1 MDISFDSQGRPV
13 ESYHGFPC
21 DCGRHCFNRE
31 KLDIFIKHLGAISIP
46 PASSN
51 LQLVVFDLKL
61 KGMST
66 IQKETGGK
74 HLAMLLNEHL
84 YSPYLKAKKRR
95 SRSAN
100 QDPFQPPIRVVVSI
114 NHVEDNVLARA
125 FLEYMRK
132 NRLLFMHQQVGFD
145 VGMNDDL
152 GNVTSMWSGFSEA
165 TNNIWQGD
173 GLTNCANIIRG
184 SERLKE
190 AIKIRNAQGKV
201 RKVYYW
207 TADIMYH
214 IRAILR
220 YGLDAVLTNQ
230 PQRVIQVLEEPEFKR
245 KYRLATPYDDPFDQ
259 FWIKPLAWKMPLPTI
274 GEAIETVTNIRETSA
289 NFMKTLP
296 DGLSE
301 AFKKVRNTVASIA
314 S

>member
-1 MDISFDSQGRPV
+1 MPV

-31 KLDIFIKHLGAISIP
+31 KLDKFIKHLGLITIP
-46 PASSN
+46 PATSK

-61 KGMST
+61 KGMNDA
-66 IQKETGGK
+66 QRETGGR
-74 HLAMLLNEHL
+74 HLAMLLNEHI
-84 YSPYLKAKKRR
+84 YTPYLQAKKRR
-95 SRSAN
+95 SRRA
-100 QDPFQPPIRVVVSI
+100 QQELFRPPIRVVVSI
-114 NHVEDNVLARA
+114 NHVEDNILARS
-125 FLEYMRK
+125 FLQYMRTS
-132 NRLLFMHQQVGFD
+132 RLLFMHQQVGFD

-152 GNVTSMWSGFSEA
+152 GNVTSMWAQFQEA

-173 GLTNCANIIRG
+173 GLTNCANIVRG
-184 SERLKE
+184 SQRLKE
-190 AIKIRNAQGKV
+190 AIEIRNSQGRI

-207 TADIMYH
+207 TADVMAH

-220 YGLDAVLTNQ
+220 FGLDAVLTNQ
-230 PQRVIQVLEEPEFKR
+230 PQRVIQVLQEEEFKQ

-259 FWIKPLAWKMPLPTI
+259 FWIKPLAWKMPTI

-289 NFMKTLP
+289 NFVKTLP

-301 AFKKVRNTVASIA
+301 ALKKVRNAVASIA
-314 S
+314 N